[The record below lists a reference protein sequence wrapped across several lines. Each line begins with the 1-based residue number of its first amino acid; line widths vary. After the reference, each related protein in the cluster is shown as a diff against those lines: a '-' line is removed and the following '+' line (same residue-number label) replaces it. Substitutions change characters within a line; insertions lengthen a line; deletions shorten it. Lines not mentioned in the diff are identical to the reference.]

1 MVIKVFLV
9 INSFEF
15 ILFYSQHLFVSLI
28 AINIRKKHLF
38 HLVVIPMDVID
49 ALMTRRSIRKYKLQ
63 TPIPETTLQTLLDA
77 GFHAPS
83 AGNQQPWHFLI
94 IDDRRI
100 LSVIQTFHPSA
111 KMLVDADR
119 AILVCGDL
127 NLEKFKGYWM
137 IDCAAATENILLAA
151 HGLGLGACW
160 LGIYPRD
167 ARVAGMKKL
176 FHLPPHII
184 PFAVVS
190 LGYPAEEKRREQRMK
205 KERIHH
211 NKW

>member
-1 MVIKVFLV
+1 
-9 INSFEF
+9 
-15 ILFYSQHLFVSLI
+15 
-28 AINIRKKHLF
+28 
-38 HLVVIPMDVID
+38 MDVIE
-49 ALMTRRSIRKYKLQ
+49 ALMTRRSIRKYKRQ
-63 TPIPETTLQTLLDA
+63 TPITEEMQHTLLEA

-94 IDDRRI
+94 IDDHRI
-100 LSVIQTFHPSA
+100 LSVIRTFHPSA
-111 KMLVDADR
+111 RMLNDADR

-167 ARVAGMKKL
+167 ARVTGMRKL
-176 FHLPPHII
+176 FRLPANII

-190 LGYPAEEKRREQRMK
+190 LGYPAEEKPRESLYN
-205 KERIHH
+205 KERVHH